1 MTAEHEIQSKIML
14 AVSQHNCLIARTNV
28 GKRKTIDGRWFNAG
42 PPPGW
47 PDLTG
52 CKYDNGKIF
61 FIECKNE
68 KGKPRDVQIK
78 FHKLLQKHNI
88 IHGIARSVDD
98 ALKIIDKELVGYGFE
113 KYD

>member
-1 MTAEHEIQSKIML
+1 MQL
-14 AVSQHNCLIARTNV
+14 R
-28 GKRKTIDGRWFNAG
+28 
-42 PPPGW
+42 
-47 PDLTG
+47 
-52 CKYDNGKIF
+52 F

-68 KGKPRDVQIK
+68 TGKPRDVQIK
-78 FHKLLQKHNI
+78 FHRLLQKHNI

>member
-1 MTAEHEIQSKIML
+1 MKSEHEIQKSIMV
-14 AVSQHNCLIARTNV
+14 AVSNHNCLIARTNV
-28 GKRKTIDGRWFNAG
+28 GKVWTKDGRMFDAG

-47 PDLTG
+47 SDLTG
-52 CKYDNGKIF
+52 CKYENGKIF
-61 FIECKNE
+61 FIECKNA

-88 IHGIARSVDD
+88 IHGIARSVED

>member
-61 FIECKNE
+61 F
-68 KGKPRDVQIK
+68 
-78 FHKLLQKHNI
+78 
-88 IHGIARSVDD
+88 
-98 ALKIIDKELVGYGFE
+98 Y
-113 KYD
+113 